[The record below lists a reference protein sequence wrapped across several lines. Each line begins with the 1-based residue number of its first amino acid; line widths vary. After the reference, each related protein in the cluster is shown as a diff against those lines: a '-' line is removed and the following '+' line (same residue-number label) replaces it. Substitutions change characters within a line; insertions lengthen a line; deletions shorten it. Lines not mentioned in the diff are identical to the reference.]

1 MVRYRHSEQ
10 VYNVPGSSEDA
21 LGLEFGDLALEMLVG
36 LKIKKVIIKNIVHLK
51 IIFYLNFLRSGSFRI
66 FASTLPK
73 SSEETKNIWKTV
85 NTVIV
90 QVF

>member
-36 LKIKKVIIKNIVHLK
+36 LKIKKSNH
-51 IIFYLNFLRSGSFRI
+51 
-66 FASTLPK
+66 
-73 SSEETKNIWKTV
+73 
-85 NTVIV
+85 
-90 QVF
+90 

>member
-36 LKIKKVIIKNIVHLK
+36 LKIKKVIIKDHLK
-51 IIFYLNFLRSGSFRI
+51 IIFGLNFLRSGSFRI
-66 FASTLPK
+66 VCQHIAK
-73 SSEETKNIWKTV
+73 I
-85 NTVIV
+85 
-90 QVF
+90 

>member
-36 LKIKKVIIKNIVHLK
+36 LKVKKQSLK
-51 IIFYLNFLRSGSFRI
+51 TL
-66 FASTLPK
+66 ST
-73 SSEETKNIWKTV
+73 
-85 NTVIV
+85 
-90 QVF
+90 

>member
-36 LKIKKVIIKNIVHLK
+36 LKIKKVIITDHLK
-51 IIFYLNFLRSGSFRI
+51 IIFGLNFLRSGSFRI
-66 FASTLPK
+66 VCQHIAK
-73 SSEETKNIWKTV
+73 I
-85 NTVIV
+85 
-90 QVF
+90 

>member
-36 LKIKKVIIKNIVHLK
+36 LKMKKVIVEDIVHLK
-51 IIFYLNFLRSGSFRI
+51 IIFGLNFLRSRIFRI
-66 FASTLPK
+66 VCQHIAFDRKGTDI
-73 SSEETKNIWKTV
+73 SESLN
-85 NTVIV
+85 
-90 QVF
+90 F

>member
-36 LKIKKVIIKNIVHLK
+36 LKKKEKVIVKNIVHLK
-51 IIFYLNFLRSGSFRI
+51 IIFGLNFFT
-66 FASTLPK
+66 FWKFPNCLPAQC
-73 SSEETKNIWKTV
+73 KNLGKKPKILKTS
-85 NTVIV
+85 
-90 QVF
+90 